1 MVNIPARPANT
12 RGASA
17 PAGAWL
23 GGDAR
28 PNGYGYNGDVRQL
41 RREYQE
47 TLRGAED
54 LRRLLGEA
62 GVSTRDLNDV
72 IAQLRQ
78 FDSDKL
84 FDDPKALEQLHAAA
98 LNKLKE
104 FDFNLR
110 KKAGADNSQ
119 LSLSGSDEVPAG
131 FRQAIEE
138 KTSSVPYVGRCR
150 GSRSSTGPSILM
162 GVKFA
167 RERPARRTGAY

>member
-1 MVNIPARPANT
+1 MPGGFNG
-12 RGASA
+12 GAAGNPQQAS
-17 PAGAWL
+17 GAWL
-23 GGDAR
+23 GGDGR
-28 PNGYGYNGDVRQL
+28 PNGSAYNGDARQL

-47 TLRGAED
+47 TVRGAEE

-84 FDDPKALEQLHAAA
+84 YDDPKALEQLHAAA

-110 KKAGADNSQ
+110 KKAGEDNNQ

-131 FRQAIEE
+131 FRKAIEE
-138 KTSSVPYVGRCR
+138 YYRKLAQR
-150 GSRSSTGPSILM
+150 GT
-162 GVKFA
+162 K
-167 RERPARRTGAY
+167 

>member
-1 MVNIPARPANT
+1 MPGGFNGGIAGDPQQ
-12 RGASA
+12 AS
-17 PAGAWL
+17 GAWL

-28 PNGYGYNGDVRQL
+28 PNGSGYNGDARQL

-47 TLRGAED
+47 TLRGAEE
-54 LRRLLGEA
+54 LRRLLGDA

-72 IAQLRQ
+72 IGQLRQ
-78 FDSDKL
+78 FDSDKV
-84 FDDPKALEQLHAAA
+84 FNDPKALEALHAAA

-110 KKAGADNSQ
+110 KKAGADNTQ

-138 KTSSVPYVGRCR
+138 YYRKLAQ
-150 GSRSSTGPSILM
+150 RSP
-162 GVKFA
+162 K
-167 RERPARRTGAY
+167 

>member
-1 MVNIPARPANT
+1 M
-12 RGASA
+12 
-17 PAGAWL
+17 
-23 GGDAR
+23 
-28 PNGYGYNGDVRQL
+28 
-41 RREYQE
+41 
-47 TLRGAED
+47 
-54 LRRLLGEA
+54 
-62 GVSTRDLNDV
+62 

-110 KKAGADNSQ
+110 KKAGADSSQ

-138 KTSSVPYVGRCR
+138 YYKKLAQR
-150 GSRSSTGPSILM
+150 GT
-162 GVKFA
+162 K
-167 RERPARRTGAY
+167 

>member
-1 MVNIPARPANT
+1 VAGNPQQP
-12 RGASA
+12 S
-17 PAGAWL
+17 GAWL

-28 PNGYGYNGDVRQL
+28 PNGYGAYNGDPRQL

-47 TLRGAED
+47 TMRGVEE
-54 LRRLLGEA
+54 LRRLLGDA

-84 FDDPKALEQLHAAA
+84 LDDPKQLEQLHTAA
-98 LNKLKE
+98 LAKLKE

-138 KTSSVPYVGRCR
+138 YYKKLAQRAA
-150 GSRSSTGPSILM
+150 
-162 GVKFA
+162 K
-167 RERPARRTGAY
+167 